1 MPEVLDCTSELA
13 EKIISEYKNK
23 SMEIFQTE
31 EQNEQSLKKKMNDPE
46 RPVGQYYY
54 ANVYII
60 EILEREEREGQK
72 KLEKIMIQNTPRF
85 MKKLIYMF
93 EKLNKMQTA

>member
-13 EKIISEYKNK
+13 EEVISEYKNK

-46 RPVGQYYY
+46 RPAG
-54 ANVYII
+54 
-60 EILEREEREGQK
+60 
-72 KLEKIMIQNTPRF
+72 
-85 MKKLIYMF
+85 
-93 EKLNKMQTA
+93 